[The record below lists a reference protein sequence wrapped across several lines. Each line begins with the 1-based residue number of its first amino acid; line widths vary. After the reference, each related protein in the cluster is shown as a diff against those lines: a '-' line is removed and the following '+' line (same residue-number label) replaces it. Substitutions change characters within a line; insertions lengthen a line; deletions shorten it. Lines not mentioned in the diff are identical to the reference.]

1 LQDSFGGNS
10 ITYLLLQTSMK
21 RLLLIASIA
30 SFLVSCGGGEGES
43 ITPAEGKG
51 GRKYGGTLRF
61 NEVDKFQSLFPSS
74 ITDQISSH
82 VASQIYEGLVKFDAR
97 TMKVLPALAESWGMD
112 ATGTKYTFKLRK
124 GVKFHDND
132 CFADGK
138 GREVTGEDVRYSFEL
153 LCKNDGINQ
162 NFGTTFKGR
171 LAGADE
177 YYNAGAQAKAGS
189 LSGVKVVDANTLEL
203 TLVEPNISFLYILAN
218 SACGIVPKEGVEK
231 YNAANTVGT
240 GPFKVASIAGDSSLV
255 ILVKHKGY
263 YGKDTLGNQ
272 LPFLDS
278 IKISYVDNKKAEIDL
293 FEKGELDF
301 VWGLSADAVKTF
313 LPAQIANFENKPP
326 KFVLDH
332 SAELVTQYY
341 SFNTAK
347 APFNDVRVRKAF
359 SLAID
364 RRYIVDEI
372 LAGEAF
378 GPGLNGISPPALPSY
393 KANEIKGYEQ
403 LGDNEQQ
410 TRQLRNA
417 NREMAK
423 KLLAEAGFPNGKNFP
438 VVKLVLNSG
447 GGRNTRVAEEIQ
459 TQLRDVLNV
468 NIEMANGSYQQKL
481 NDERFGRAD
490 IFRAAWVADYP
501 SPETF
506 LSLFYGGDVP
516 DSLNQPS
523 YPNSARYKN
532 PRFDSL
538 YHAGR
543 TAKTIEESHK
553 FFFEAEQL
561 MMSESPALIL
571 WYDENY
577 RLSQARVKNFYT
589 NPIRYLDFSQVYL
602 DSIMT
607 KSDNA
612 DGSAKTE
619 APKSDAKLEE
629 EEKN

>member
-1 LQDSFGGNS
+1 
-10 ITYLLLQTSMK
+10 
-21 RLLLIASIA
+21 
-30 SFLVSCGGGEGES
+30 
-43 ITPAEGKG
+43 
-51 GRKYGGTLRF
+51 
-61 NEVDKFQSLFPSS
+61 
-74 ITDQISSH
+74 
-82 VASQIYEGLVKFDAR
+82 
-97 TMKVLPALAESWGMD
+97 
-112 ATGTKYTFKLRK
+112 
-124 GVKFHDND
+124 
-132 CFADGK
+132 
-138 GREVTGEDVRYSFEL
+138 
-153 LCKNDGINQ
+153 
-162 NFGTTFKGR
+162 
-171 LAGADE
+171 
-177 YYNAGAQAKAGS
+177 
-189 LSGVKVVDANTLEL
+189 
-203 TLVEPNISFLYILAN
+203 
-218 SACGIVPKEGVEK
+218 
-231 YNAANTVGT
+231 
-240 GPFKVASIAGDSSLV
+240 
-255 ILVKHKGY
+255 
-263 YGKDTLGNQ
+263 
-272 LPFLDS
+272 
-278 IKISYVDNKKAEIDL
+278 
-293 FEKGELDF
+293 
-301 VWGLSADAVKTF
+301 
-313 LPAQIANFENKPP
+313 
-326 KFVLDH
+326 
-332 SAELVTQYY
+332 
-341 SFNTAK
+341 
-347 APFNDVRVRKAF
+347 
-359 SLAID
+359 
-364 RRYIVDEI
+364 
-372 LAGEAF
+372 
-378 GPGLNGISPPALPSY
+378 
-393 KANEIKGYEQ
+393 
-403 LGDNEQQ
+403 
-410 TRQLRNA
+410 
-417 NREMAK
+417 
-423 KLLAEAGFPNGKNFP
+423 
-438 VVKLVLNSG
+438 
-447 GGRNTRVAEEIQ
+447 
-459 TQLRDVLNV
+459 LRDVLNV